1 MPFQLSPGVNV
12 TEIDLTTVIPAV
24 ATTDAAIAGVF
35 KWGAVDKPTLVIS
48 EAELANEYGKPDS
61 DNAETWFTAA
71 NFLAYS
77 NRLHVSRAHNS
88 TGDNIRIAGFTT
100 ALNANTGAFAVNGAS
115 YIAIAA
121 NVATGASDGDIIA
134 QTVAGFAEGQ
144 TITVDTTSNTFN
156 AGSLT
161 VIANTT
167 SNTFEGL
174 TTGLTIYEGE
184 EVQITTSPTGGLPTG
199 LSNTDVY
206 YLVNVNSTLD
216 SFQLAATPGGSVV
229 TFSTQGTGD
238 LVLTREGSTR
248 ITLVGGTYTGSTGA
262 IDLEIF
268 DPNYSFNAVANN
280 VALSSTSKLSN
291 HIVKND
297 DHYDTGI
304 ESNFDNS
311 VLFIAKYPGAL
322 GNSLKVSVCTTPA
335 AFSSNIVFGGS
346 ATMNINVGANSGIVS
361 STTNSSSV
369 TDITSNLNVGDIIKV
384 GNTLIGTQHL
394 EITSVGAVTTNAT
407 ANLVSF
413 GFSTPLVT
421 TQNVSLTTGNLNRQW
436 QYKDV
441 VDGAPGQSGYVGSQG
456 NTAANDELHIVIVDE
471 DGEISGVPNT
481 ILETWQGLSRASD
494 AKGPDGESIYYKDV
508 LNQSSKW
515 VWWANDSSNAP
526 SALATLV
533 ASASDTLPIAMSF
546 RQGRDIGTEATCSEG
561 AILRA
566 YDLFKSAEDYDV
578 SLILGGKSRGAVNGV
593 TVPNYI
599 IDNICE
605 RRKDCVAFISP
616 EKADVVAN
624 GTDITED
631 VVNFRNYLRSTSYA
645 VLDSGYKY
653 QYDKYNDVY
662 RWIPLNGDI
671 AGLAA
676 RTDDTRDPWFSPA
689 GFNRGNIKNVIKLA
703 WNPKKAERDILY
715 KNGVN
720 PVVNFPGQGIV
731 MFGDKTLLSKPSA
744 FDRINVR
751 RLFIVLEK
759 AIATAAKFT
768 LFEFNDEFTRA
779 SFVNLVTPYLRDVQG
794 RRGITDF
801 AVICDETN
809 NTGQVIDSNEFVGD
823 IYIKPARSINFIQ
836 LNFVAVRTGVEF
848 SEVIGQF

>member
-24 ATTDAAIAGVF
+24 ATTDAAIGGVF
-35 KWGAVDKPTLVIS
+35 KWGPVDKPSLVIT

-88 TGDNIRIAGFTT
+88 TGDNVRIAGYTT
-100 ALNANTGAFAVNGAS
+100 VLNANTGAYAINGAS
-115 YIAIAA
+115 YIAVPG
-121 NVATGASDGDIIA
+121 NVSTGASDGDIIA

-144 TITVDTTSNTFN
+144 TITVDTTTNTFS
-156 AGSLT
+156 AGALT
-161 VIANTT
+161 VIANT
-167 SNTFEGL
+167 SGNIFEGL
-174 TTGLTIYEGE
+174 STGLTIYEGE
-184 EVQITTSPTGGLPTG
+184 EVTIATSPTGGLPSG

-206 YLVNVNSTLD
+206 YLVNVSTTLD
-216 SFQLAATPGGSVV
+216 SFQLAATPGGPAVPF
-229 TFSTQGTGD
+229 TTQGTGD
-238 LVLTREGSTR
+238 LILTREGSTR
-248 ITLVGGTYTGSTGA
+248 ITLVGGTYTGPTGPV
-262 IDLEIF
+262 DLEVH
-268 DPNYSFNAVANN
+268 DPDFSFNAVANN
-280 VALSSTSKLSN
+280 AALSSTSLLSN

-304 ESNFDNS
+304 EDNFDSS

-322 GNSLKVSVCTTPA
+322 GNSLKVSVCTTPG
-335 AFSSNIVFGGS
+335 AFSSDIVFDGD
-346 ATMNINVGANSGIVS
+346 ATMDITIGANNGIVS
-361 STTNSSSV
+361 STVDAASV
-369 TDITSNLNVGDIIKV
+369 TDVTSNFNVGDIIKV
-384 GNTLIGTQHL
+384 GNTLVGVQHL

-407 ANLVSF
+407 ANLVTF

-421 TQNVSLTTGNLNRQW
+421 TQNISFTTGNLNRQW

-441 VDGAPGQSGYVGSQG
+441 VDSAPGQSDFVGNQG
-456 NTAANDELHIVIVDE
+456 NTAANDELHIVVVDE

-481 ILETWQGLSRASD
+481 ILEVWQGLSRASD
-494 AKGPDGESIYYKDV
+494 AKGSDGESIYYKDV

-515 VWWANDSSNAP
+515 IWWANDSSNAP
-526 SALATLV
+526 SASALLI
-533 ASASDTLPIAMSF
+533 ASASDTLPVSMSF
-546 RQGRDIGTEATCSEG
+546 RQGRDIGTEALCNEG

-566 YDLFKSAEDYDV
+566 YDQFKSAEDYDI
-578 SLILGGKSRGAVNGV
+578 SLVLGGKSRGSVNGV

-599 IDNICE
+599 IDNVCE

-616 EKADVVAN
+616 EKSDVVAN
-624 GTDITED
+624 ATDITED
-631 VVNFRNYLRSTSYA
+631 VVDFRNNLRSTSYA

-653 QYDKYNDVY
+653 QYDKYSDVY

-689 GFNRGNIKNVIKLA
+689 GFNRGNIKNVVKLA

-720 PVVNFPGQGIV
+720 PIVNFPGQGIV
-731 MFGDKTLLSKPSA
+731 MFGDKTLLAKPSA

-809 NTGQVIDSNEFVGD
+809 NTGEVIDRNEFVGD